1 MMTGHKRPLVV
12 APCGSG
18 KTVLFA
24 WMARQTQLKNKNVWF
39 LVHRRELMDQT
50 HAAFKLFN
58 IPTDNIHIGM
68 VVTVANHPDRWPVPD
83 LIIFDEGHHASAA
96 TWRKIIS
103 AYPKAWLIGLTATP
117 VRLDGKPLGAIFDDL
132 IIGATTKELI
142 GLNYLAPF
150 RYFAPAVA
158 DLAGL
163 GKRGSDYNQD
173 QASEMLMKK
182 AIYGDVIKHWKKYAE
197 GYQTICY
204 CASIKHSRA
213 MAEAFQAVGVNAVH
227 FDGDTPAKERT
238 EIVQRFRDGEIT
250 VLTNVDLVGEG
261 FDVPAC
267 WCCILLRPTMSL
279 GLFMQQAGRALRPQ
293 EGKTAVILDHV
304 GNYTRHGLPA
314 DDHQW
319 SLAEKVKSR
328 PEYDDEGKLLVRQC
342 PFCYFTFKT
351 GPTVCPNC
359 GMEIAST
366 RKELENIQEIE
377 LKEITA
383 SDKRSK
389 HWEEMKA
396 RSYADLLVIEKKR
409 GYKKGWAYFRSKARN
424 YRI

>member
-1 MMTGHKRPLVV
+1 MDLQLRTYQSEIISKVYQSMMTGHKRPLVV

-24 WMARQTQLKNKNVWF
+24 WMARQTQLKKRNVWF

-68 VVTVANHPDRWPVPD
+68 VVTVANHPDKWPVPD

-213 MAEAFQAVGVNAVH
+213 MAEAF
-227 FDGDTPAKERT
+227 
-238 EIVQRFRDGEIT
+238 
-250 VLTNVDLVGEG
+250 
-261 FDVPAC
+261 
-267 WCCILLRPTMSL
+267 
-279 GLFMQQAGRALRPQ
+279 
-293 EGKTAVILDHV
+293 
-304 GNYTRHGLPA
+304 
-314 DDHQW
+314 
-319 SLAEKVKSR
+319 
-328 PEYDDEGKLLVRQC
+328 
-342 PFCYFTFKT
+342 
-351 GPTVCPNC
+351 
-359 GMEIAST
+359 
-366 RKELENIQEIE
+366 
-377 LKEITA
+377 
-383 SDKRSK
+383 
-389 HWEEMKA
+389 
-396 RSYADLLVIEKKR
+396 
-409 GYKKGWAYFRSKARN
+409 
-424 YRI
+424 